1 MAMAERTANVI
12 WQGNLTQ
19 GSGNITLNSQATGAL
34 PVTWASRTEAPDG
47 KTSPEELIAAAHA
60 ACYAMAFSNAL
71 NQNGTPPEQLNVT
84 ATLTLDRVDGA
95 VKITTDLLNV
105 RGRVPGLDQSA
116 FEQLAQTAEQR
127 CPVSNAL
134 RNNVEIRLNAQLDA

>member
-1 MAMAERTANVI
+1 MAMAERTANVV

-19 GSGNITLNSQATGAL
+19 GSGSIALNSQATGAL

-60 ACYAMAFSNAL
+60 ACYAMAFSNTL
-71 NQNGTPPEQLNVT
+71 NQNGTAPEQLNVT

-95 VKITTDLLNV
+95 VKITTEELNV
-105 RGRVPGLDQSA
+105 RGRVPGLDQST
-116 FEQLAQTAEQR
+116 FEQLARTAEQR

-134 RNNVEIRLNAQLDA
+134 RNNVEIRLNAQLEA